1 MRTKLTASLATLA
14 LSGAFLAGVAA
25 PSNAATP
32 TLAPAASTQAA
43 RATVSSTVPDMQTSL
58 GELTNGVF
66 TPTKFVND
74 NGTLKVIGTYTATLT
89 TKDGI
94 SKKVTSQGVA
104 DVTNATNPTTLA
116 AAAAA
121 GSCRI
126 LDLTLGPL
134 HLDLLGLV
142 VDLNQVHLTITAQQG
157 SGNLLGNLLCS
168 VANLLNGGTGLTGLA
183 NLLNQLLGL

>member
-25 PSNAATP
+25 PSNAASP
-32 TLAPAASTQAA
+32 TVAPAASTQAP
-43 RATVSSTVPDMQTSL
+43 RATASPVTINQVLSDGSTLAGT
-58 GELTNGVF
+58 F
-66 TPTKFVND
+66 TPTSFVNQG
-74 NGTLKVIGTYTATLT
+74 GTLTALGTFTGTLT
-89 TKDGI
+89 SATG
-94 SKKVTSQGVA
+94 A
-104 DVTNATNPTTLA
+104 VTNITSAATSVGVTQ
-116 AAAAA
+116 AAAA
-121 GSCRI
+121 GSCKI

>member
-32 TLAPAASTQAA
+32 TVAPAASSQTPG
-43 RATVSSTVPDMQTSL
+43 ATLGQTVFNVTGKTADGSTLS
-58 GELTNGVF
+58 GVF
-66 TPTKFVND
+66 TVTKFVNQQ
-74 NGTLKVIGTYTATLT
+74 GTLTAVGTLTGTLTSTTGAVTNLTNTAT
-89 TKDGI
+89 
-94 SKKVTSQGVA
+94 SAVVQQ
-104 DVTNATNPTTLA
+104 A
-116 AAAAA
+116 AAN
-121 GSCRI
+121 GSCTI

-142 VDLNQVHLTITAQQG
+142 VDTNTIHLTITAQQG
-157 SGNLLGNLLCS
+157 PGNLLGNLLCG
-168 VANLLNGGTGLTGLA
+168 VANLLNGTGFAGGLA